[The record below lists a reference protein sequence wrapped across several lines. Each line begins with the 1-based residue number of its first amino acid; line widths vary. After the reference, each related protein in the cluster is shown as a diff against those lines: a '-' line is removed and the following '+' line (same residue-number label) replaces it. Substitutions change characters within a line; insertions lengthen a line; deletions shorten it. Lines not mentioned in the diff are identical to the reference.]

1 MQPAWPAIVDAVYQ
15 GSLIA
20 YPTEAVWGLGCDP
33 WNEAAVSQLLAL
45 KRRPVTK
52 GLILVA
58 GDEAIMAPYLEHLSA
73 PEREQVSATWP
84 GPVTW
89 LVPAPHWVPHWIT
102 GGQPTLAVR
111 VSAHPVIAR
120 LTARLGEPLVST
132 SANRTGCPPA
142 RHRFQVKRWFGDQVA
157 LMMDGA
163 LGGDAQ
169 PTTIRDLSTGT
180 TLR

>member
-1 MQPAWPAIVDAVYQ
+1 MQPAWPHVIDAFYR
-15 GSLIA
+15 GALIA

-33 WNEAAVSQLLAL
+33 WNETAVRQLLAL
-45 KRRPVTK
+45 KQRPLAK

-58 GDEAIMAPYLEHLSA
+58 GDEAILAPYLRHLSD
-73 PEREQVSATWP
+73 EQRRQLSATWP

-89 LVPAPHWVPHWIT
+89 LIPAPHGVPFWIT

-111 VSAHPVIAR
+111 VSAHPVIR
-120 LTARLGEPLVST
+120 QLTRRLGEPVVST

-142 RHRFQVKRWFGDQVA
+142 RRRFQIKRWFGDQVA
-157 LMMDGA
+157 LSMAGA

-169 PTTIRDLSTGT
+169 PTTIRDLSSGQ

>member
-1 MQPAWPAIVDAVYQ
+1 MQPAWPRVIDAFHQ
-15 GSLIA
+15 GALIA

-33 WNEAAVSQLLAL
+33 WNESAVRHLLTL
-45 KRRPVTK
+45 KQRPLAK

-58 GDEAIMAPYLEHLSA
+58 GSEATLAPYLEHLS
-73 PEREQVSATWP
+73 RDDRSRLSATWP

-89 LVPAPHWVPHWIT
+89 LIPAPGWVPHWIT

-120 LTARLGEPLVST
+120 LTRHLGEPIVST

-142 RHRFQVKRWFGDQVA
+142 RYRFQVRRWFGDQVA
-157 LMMDGA
+157 LSMAGA

-169 PTTIRDLSTGT
+169 PTTIRDLSSGQ